1 MPTRPRSVPAWP
13 AFTLDQL
20 RSFAAVAARE
30 HVSGAAR
37 AVGLSQATVSQQVRL
52 LEDALGVRLVE
63 RSGRGIRVTEAG
75 RAVERLAAAV
85 LDGALAI
92 QALGA
97 DYQRGRRG
105 SIVVGSGHVI
115 GAHRLAAWLARFV
128 QENPRLDVAIVLDGW
143 EALLDRLR
151 TRSIDIAVMS
161 VGAAP
166 PDLEA
171 VVLEETE
178 LVIVVSPSHPLA
190 TRRDGDPIRLSD
202 FRELAHGRG
211 SGTEELARQMLGL
224 EHSDA
229 GYLELEEGALL
240 AALRAGLG
248 WAALPRSVVAPECAS
263 GGLVILPHQG
273 RSVVQKF
280 RAVRRRGVAP
290 LPVEG
295 LWAHLLDIAQAA
307 EAARRA

>member
-1 MPTRPRSVPAWP
+1 MPNSARPRSPWP

-30 HVSGAAR
+30 HVGGAAR
-37 AVGLSQATVSQQVRL
+37 GIGLSQATVSQQVRL
-52 LEDALGVRLVE
+52 LEDALGVQLIE
-63 RSGRGIRVTEAG
+63 RSGRGVRVTEAG
-75 RAVERLAAAV
+75 RAVQRLAAGV

-92 QALGA
+92 DALGA
-97 DYQRGRRG
+97 DYNQGRRG
-105 SIVVGSGHVI
+105 RIVVGSGHVI
-115 GAHRLAAWLARFV
+115 GAHRLAFWLARFV

-143 EALLDRLR
+143 EALVDRLR

-161 VGAAP
+161 IDTAP
-166 PDLEA
+166 QDLEG

-178 LVIVVSPSHPLA
+178 LVVVVSPSHPLA
-190 TRRDGDPIRLSD
+190 ARGGGDHARLSD
-202 FRELAHGRG
+202 FRELAHGQG
-211 SGTEELARQMLGL
+211 SGTEQLARQMLGL

-229 GYLELEEGALL
+229 GHLELEEGALL

-248 WAALPRSVVAPECAS
+248 WAALPRSVVAAECAS
-263 GGLVILPHQG
+263 GGLVIVPHRG

-280 RAVRRRGVAP
+280 CAVRRRGVAP

>member
-1 MPTRPRSVPAWP
+1 MTASSWPGWPT
-13 AFTLDQL
+13 FTLDQL

-30 HVSGAAR
+30 HVSAGAR
-37 AVGLSQATVSQQVRL
+37 AIGLSQATVSQQVRL
-52 LEDALGVRLVE
+52 LEEALGVRLVE

-75 RAVERLAAAV
+75 RAVERLAAGV

-92 QALGA
+92 HALGA
-97 DYQRGRRG
+97 DYQRGGRG
-105 SIVVGSGHVI
+105 RIVVGSGHVI

-128 QENPRLDVAIVLDGW
+128 QENPRLDVAITIDGW
-143 EALLDRLR
+143 EALVDRLR
-151 TRSIDIAVMS
+151 TRSIDVAVMS
-161 VGAAP
+161 IDAAP
-166 PDLEA
+166 PDLES

-190 TRRDGDPIRLSD
+190 TRRNSDQIRLSD

-211 SGTEELARQMLGL
+211 SGTEQLARQMLGL

-248 WAALPRSVVAPECAS
+248 WAALPRSVVAPECAG
-263 GGLVILPHQG
+263 GGLVILPHPG
-273 RSVVQKF
+273 PTVVQKF
-280 RAVRRRGVAP
+280 CAVRRRGVAS

-295 LWAHLLDIAQAA
+295 LWAHLLDIAEAAEQAA
-307 EAARRA
+307 RI